1 MTRPLAGLRAAHRQN
16 WSARWP
22 GRSSLS
28 DGSSQTGVVVPVK
41 LAPPSVDFTG
51 RIWLRLSSPVTALL
65 KFWKTTYG
73 SPLGVVKG
81 WANWLA
87 SQTPA
92 GLPLKL
98 TGHSSAE
105 LPLMTPVWFQVAPWS
120 SDQAK
125 AIGEAEKS
133 ALNSDQAT

>member
-1 MTRPLAGLRAAHRQN
+1 VRQ
-16 WSARWP
+16 S
-22 GRSSLS
+22 GRSLKSPTL
-28 DGSSQTGVVVPVK
+28 TGGPK
-41 LAPPSVDFTG
+41 LAPPSVDFTSS
-51 RIWLRLSSPVTALL
+51 IWLRLSSPVTALL
-65 KFWKTTYG
+65 KFWKTTYR
-73 SPLGVVKG
+73 SPLGAVNG

-92 GLPLKL
+92 GPPLRL
-98 TGHSSAE
+98 TGHSAGE

-125 AIGEAEKS
+125 VIGEAVKS